1 MSDYIWDIFNVIK
14 LFNLLVVFVLIASK
28 QQAPIDI
35 GFPTQKNDN
44 ISIINSKKLFFEKCQ
59 GVVGVAPFLLYF
71 QSSFFQSILFK
82 YCKYLLLVFVV

>member
-44 ISIINSKKLFFEKCQ
+44 ISIINSKKLFFEKC
-59 GVVGVAPFLLYF
+59 
-71 QSSFFQSILFK
+71 
-82 YCKYLLLVFVV
+82 